1 MGFYIGQRKK
11 VGNHYVGWYV
21 GKKELGAFIIVYPF
35 VWLIVN
41 MFLLIWNMFKW
52 IFIGIGLLFKLIFIG
67 FWKLFILPY
76 TIVKK
81 IKNRNVEASE

>member
-41 MFLLIWNMFKW
+41 MFLLILNLFKY
-52 IFIGIGLLFKLIFIG
+52 IFLGIGLLFKWIFIAFG
-67 FWKLFILPY
+67 KLFILPY
-76 TIVKK
+76 TIFKK
-81 IKNRNVEASE
+81 IKNRNEEAS